1 MGPEPKRFEV
11 IVSSSL
17 SPPKNLFVEVRNCEF
32 LCQASGCHYTDI
44 LSLSE
49 YGSASAKN
57 RWLKPCVG
65 LGRCLA
71 DQSGGRTWPTTRSMT
86 IPQENRSFFYRRGL
100 RRRDRQASMV
110 GARIC
115 LLGAYLSRVMTE
127 AVDFV
132 CPRCTSRY
140 KLVRVRSDRELPSR
154 LIHCRVCKEPL
165 APTDGEY
172 VLKYFLVDKVK
183 KHNGI
188 DLHMNHALK
197 GGRSHR

>member
-32 LCQASGCHYTDI
+32 FCQASGCHYTDI

-86 IPQENRSFFYRRGL
+86 IPQEIAVSFIV
-100 RRRDRQASMV
+100 AVCAV
-110 GARIC
+110 GTGRLAWSV
-115 LLGAYLSRVMTE
+115 LE
-127 AVDFV
+127 FV
-132 CPRCTSRY
+132 Y
-140 KLVRVRSDRELPSR
+140 W
-154 LIHCRVCKEPL
+154 
-165 APTDGEY
+165 
-172 VLKYFLVDKVK
+172 VLT
-183 KHNGI
+183 
-188 DLHMNHALK
+188 
-197 GGRSHR
+197 